1 MNKTKKIKYKFTNP
15 KKDGYYMPSEFDVQS
30 STWLGWPS
38 NKGTFRVKK
47 SQLVIEQV
55 ARIISKYQKVHIVAP
70 PSTWKN
76 AVNLFQND
84 SNIFV
89 TEVVNDDSWLRDTA
103 PTFLVKDFGNQK
115 YLRGLGWKF
124 NGWGKPKEIKHDED
138 ALVSLKISNMLSIH
152 FYKIFDFVCEGGSYS
167 VDGQGTL
174 ITTDECLM
182 HQNRNKN
189 LNKKQIEDVLCK
201 NLNLNKIIWLPYGVA
216 ADNDTNGHVD
226 NMCVFAGIGKVLLT
240 WPKGCGTPDCI
251 DKDQEM
257 RSLAA
262 LQVLEK
268 STDANGHPFKVYK
281 IPHPPIISYTQ
292 NEVDTL
298 PPVKGSYVRKTG
310 DRLDASH
317 VNLIITNKVVIV
329 PTFNCSSDNDA
340 IKIIS
345 EVFPTKK
352 VIGVYAREILL
363 GGGNIHCMSQQ
374 QPYSTYC

>member
-1 MNKTKKIKYKFTNP
+1 M
-15 KKDGYYMPSEFDVQS
+15 
-30 STWLGWPS
+30 
-38 NKGTFRVKK
+38 
-47 SQLVIEQV
+47 
-55 ARIISKYQKVHIVAP
+55 AP

-103 PTFLVKDFGNQK
+103 PTFLVKDFGNQR